1 LVRSNWVSVEREG
14 AGRGSRL
21 FGSTRPMTAAFEFDS
36 DPVVLARDHW
46 CHSNRLGLYS
56 RLTPISSGWGEG
68 KWGENPKIRKYF
80 VKKFT
85 FFQLVTQF
93 VGERWTGGGGHAG
106 WIVAR

>member
-1 LVRSNWVSVEREG
+1 LVSVEREG
-14 AGRGSRL
+14 GWAGSPL
-21 FGSTRPMTAAFEFDS
+21 FGSTHPMTAAFEFVS
-36 DPVVLARDHW
+36 HPVVLERGHW
-46 CHSNRLGLYS
+46 CHSNRLGLSS

-68 KWGENPKIRKYF
+68 MWGENQKSPKNV

-93 VGERWTGGGGHAG
+93 VGERLTGGRGHAG